1 MENIDL
7 NLENY
12 SYNDILNLFH
22 LDKNYNRDDLKKAK
36 KIVGKVH
43 PDKSNLDPKYFNLFL
58 KAYNRLVKVYNF
70 RKKRKQDIYNAE
82 YDKNTDDITKESDKI
97 LLKKIMKKKKGDFN
111 KWFNEM
117 FEKANGEN
125 KSLNQGY
132 GEWFSSNEDM
142 NEEKANSMNE
152 FGRIFNKKKEDQRA
166 LILHRGIEDVEYGSG
181 GYSINSNKQPQSY
194 GSGIFS
200 KLQYEDLKTAHVE
213 TVVPVTSEDYENRPK
228 YDTFEDLKRERDK
241 KIEIVSM
248 QESREML
255 QRKYERDNEMA
266 SMTAYNLIKQDEAAE
281 RSNQEWW
288 RNLRQLGN

>member
-7 NLENY
+7 NIENY
-12 SYNDILNLFH
+12 RYQDILNLFH
-22 LDKNYNRDDLKKAK
+22 LDKNYGRKELKEAK
-36 KIVGKVH
+36 KIVAKVH
-43 PDKSNLDPKYFNLFL
+43 PDKSKLDQEYFELFL

-70 RKKRKQDIYNAE
+70 RKKRKQNVYNAE
-82 YDKNTDDITKESDKI
+82 YDKNTDDMTSEADKI
-97 LLKKIMKKKKGDFN
+97 LLKKISKKKPEDFN
-111 KWFNEM
+111 NWFNEM
-117 FEKANGEN
+117 FEKANGKN
-125 KSLNQGY
+125 HTLNQGY

-142 NEEKANSMNE
+142 NEEKAGSMNE
-152 FGRIFNKKKEDQRA
+152 FGRIFKKKKENQRA
-166 LILHRGIEDVEYGSG
+166 LILHRGIEDVQYSDN
-181 GYSINSNKQPQSY
+181 GYSINSNTQPKSY

-213 TVVPVTSEDYENRPK
+213 TVVPVTEEDYENRPR
-228 YDTFEDLKRERDK
+228 YDTFEDLKKEREK

-255 QRKYERDNEMA
+255 QRKYDRDNEIA

-281 RSNQEWW
+281 RSNREWW